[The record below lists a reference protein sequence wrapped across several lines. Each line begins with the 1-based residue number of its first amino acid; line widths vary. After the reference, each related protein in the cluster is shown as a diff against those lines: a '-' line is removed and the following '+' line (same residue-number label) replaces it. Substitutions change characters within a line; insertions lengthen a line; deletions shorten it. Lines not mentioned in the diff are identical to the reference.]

1 MRIKRERKKVSM
13 YHGQH
18 KKHFTLYNNVYGL
31 MSCVPSPI
39 NVFFLSLFPSELCFL
54 IAFPGCGSW
63 PGQTC
68 LFGSTSK
75 NSKIGKNFLQSP
87 IFVNVYGAQE

>member
-1 MRIKRERKKVSM
+1 M

-39 NVFFLSLFPSELCFL
+39 NVFFLSLFPSELYFL

-68 LFGSTSK
+68 PFWLNIKEQQDWKELSSEPNICK
-75 NSKIGKNFLQSP
+75 RLWSP
-87 IFVNVYGAQE
+87 GVDSASL